1 MIGPSFTLSPTPM
14 QVQEV
19 LSIAFSSLRANKL
32 RSALTMLGIVIG
44 IAAVLAVVGL
54 GQGAQA
60 SVQDRLARLGTTLLQ
75 VNPQRERR
83 GGVQW
88 GDLKRLTFDDAEML
102 NERGRSFAAVQPQ
115 QDRELQIVYQNRNSV
130 ATVVG
135 ATPNFLQV
143 RGFELAVGRMFTSG
157 ENRGMQSV
165 AVLGADVVTDLGY
178 LSPNVLVGELVR
190 IAGRQF
196 RVIGVMKPRG
206 RAEAGSNSDRQVIV
220 PARTGRFRLFKTKR
234 LNDIYVLAAGDSLV
248 PAAMAEIQAILR
260 RSHKLRPDQ
269 PDDFRIRNQADFL
282 TTAAEATEIFTY
294 LLAGIAAVSLLV
306 GGIGIMNIMLVSV
319 TERTREI
326 GIRKALGAT
335 KRVIL
340 LQFLIEALVICVAG
354 GVAGVGVGSAM
365 LIVMEHGFGWT
376 TTLAPQA
383 IAGAVIFAGAVGLGF
398 GVWPARRAAR
408 LDPIT
413 ALRYE

>member
-1 MIGPSFTLSPTPM
+1 M
-14 QVQEV
+14 QVKEV
-19 LSIAFSSLRANKL
+19 LGVAFASLRANKL

-54 GQGAQA
+54 GLGAKE
-60 SVQDRLARLGTTLLQ
+60 SVEARLARLGTTLLQ

-83 GGVQW
+83 GGIQW
-88 GDLKRLTFDDAEML
+88 GDLRRLTFADAEQL
-102 NERGRSFAAVQPQ
+102 SERGQHFVAVQPQ
-115 QDRELQIVYQNRNSV
+115 QDRDLQVVYGNRNAV
-130 ATVVG
+130 ASVVG
-135 ATPNFLQV
+135 ATSNFLPV
-143 RGFELAVGRMFTSG
+143 RGFELAAGRMFTSG
-157 ENRGMQSV
+157 EDRGMQRV

-178 LSPNVLVGELVR
+178 LSPNVLIGEAIR

-206 RAEAGSNSDRQVIV
+206 RAETGGSSDRQVII
-220 PARTGRFRLFKTKR
+220 PSRTGRFRVFKNDR
-234 LNDIYVLAAGDSLV
+234 LNDVYVLAASDSLV
-248 PAAMAEIQAILR
+248 PIATAEIQSILR
-260 RSHKLRPDQ
+260 RAHRLRADQ
-269 PDDFRIRNQADFL
+269 ADDFRIRNQADFL

-294 LLAGIAAVSLLV
+294 LLAGIAGVSLLV

-335 KRVIL
+335 RRVIL
-340 LQFLIEALVICVAG
+340 LQFLVEALVICIVG
-354 GVAGVGVGSAM
+354 GVVGVAVGAGM
-365 LIVMEHGFGWT
+365 LAVMEHGFGWAA
-376 TTLAPQA
+376 TLAPA
-383 IAGAVIFAGAVGLGF
+383 AMAGAVIFAGAVGLGF

-408 LDPIT
+408 LDPIM